1 MAEKID
7 MERIERQIQ
16 EIKKTRRVHH
26 GVAIG
31 IVAVVGIVG
40 LLLIAGMLM
49 GSLKGPVG
57 KAAEC
62 STESCFIKAANRCWP
77 AVYQTKIETV
87 KLRFTTEDCELK
99 KEVIAVEATEPES
112 IQKLF
117 KGAEMTCQYEE
128 GKFDK
133 RYIEQISYDILTCE
147 GSLVDAVK
155 KIL

>member
-1 MAEKID
+1 
-7 MERIERQIQ
+7 MERSERQIQ

-40 LLLIAGMLM
+40 LLLIAGMIM
-49 GSLKGPVG
+49 GNLKGPVG
-57 KAAEC
+57 QAAEC

-77 AVYQTKIETV
+77 AVYQTKIGTV
-87 KLRFTTEDCELK
+87 ELRFATDDCELK
-99 KEVIAVEATEPES
+99 KEVVAVDAAEPES

-117 KGAEMTCQYEE
+117 KATEMTCKYEK

-133 RYIEQISYDILTCE
+133 KYIEQISYDILTCE